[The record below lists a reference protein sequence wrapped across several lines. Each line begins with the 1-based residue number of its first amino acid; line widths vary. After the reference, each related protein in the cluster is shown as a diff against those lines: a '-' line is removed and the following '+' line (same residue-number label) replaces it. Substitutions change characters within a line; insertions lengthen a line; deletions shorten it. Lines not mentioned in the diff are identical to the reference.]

1 MHDETR
7 ARVEEEIK
15 NWNYLAELPEVWHG
29 FQIDRR
35 QQVVDDVYDFC
46 SYTNAAAHR
55 SITLYYHEETH
66 EYKLRVKLGLVEFC
80 RIEFITAKLP
90 AFEELLRDQFEGLL
104 LELSEYDPASLSS
117 IVLEKGI
124 TTWEYTASLPKSC
137 EGFELFVSPEQPT
150 KINNGSYVII
160 NYVDFVIESDFAIYY
175 NVYRD
180 EFFGE
185 ARIWNIP
192 DVNYDFDAVDLTE
205 LIARLREGMVPRL
218 QEIRSRAEAEVTKHN
233 RGENNGC
240 LNQ

>member
-7 ARVEEEIK
+7 AKVEEEIK

-46 SYTNAAAHR
+46 SYNNATAHR

-124 TTWEYTASLPKSC
+124 TTWEYTASLPKNC
-137 EGFELFVSPEQPT
+137 EGFELFVSPEHPT
-150 KINNGSYVII
+150 KVNNGSYVII

-192 DVNYDFDAVDLTE
+192 DVNYDFDAADLTE

-218 QEIRSRAEAEVTKHN
+218 QEIRSRAEDEVTKRN

>member
-7 ARVEEEIK
+7 ARVEEELK
-15 NWNYLAELPEVWHG
+15 DCKFLADLPDFWHG

-35 QQVVDDVYDFC
+35 QQEIDDTYDFC
-46 SYTNAAAHR
+46 SYKNAAAHR

-80 RIEFITAKLP
+80 RIEFITAKLS

-124 TTWEYTASLPKSC
+124 THWEYAASLPKNC
-137 EGFELFVSPEQPT
+137 EGFELFVSPAQPT
-150 KINNGSYVII
+150 KINNGSYII
-160 NYVDFVIESDFAIYY
+160 IDYVDFAIESDFTIYY

-192 DVNYDFDAVDLTE
+192 DVNYNFDATDLAE
-205 LIARLREGMVPRL
+205 LSAKLHTGMIPRL
-218 QEIRSRAEAEVTKHN
+218 QEVRRRAESEAAKH
-233 RGENNGC
+233 RGDKK
-240 LNQ
+240 